1 MDLKI
6 LTILK
11 LRVTFY
17 SMGMFETS
25 SPGDSTS
32 SNPERT
38 ALRRG
43 GKEPGYIEVLQQ
55 KAGSLN
61 IKKLL

>member
-1 MDLKI
+1 VDLKI

-38 ALRRG
+38 ALRA
-43 GKEPGYIEVLQQ
+43 EP
-55 KAGSLN
+55 
-61 IKKLL
+61 